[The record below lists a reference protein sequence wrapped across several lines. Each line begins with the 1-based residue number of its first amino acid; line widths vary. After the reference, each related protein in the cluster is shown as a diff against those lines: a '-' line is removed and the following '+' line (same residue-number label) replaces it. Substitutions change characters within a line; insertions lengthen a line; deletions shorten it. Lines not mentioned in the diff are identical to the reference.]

1 MSFDPFK
8 TSGRRATLQETLQHV
23 KDTIVPHSPPYIVE
37 CGSTRRE
44 EERYCKGDGWAS
56 LFFAR
61 FVKEHQGYF
70 VTIDTDPQAIA
81 TCHRMIDRHVGWDDR
96 HMMAVVG
103 DAREVLAR
111 SPIGT
116 EAIDLLYIDGP
127 DPTGDGAKINAQF
140 LDAVVDKFPPDFILV
155 DDVYSEEDMGK
166 AAKLNLDVDGSPFKR
181 IFLKD
186 RQALWMFKT

>member
-8 TSGRRATLQETLQHV
+8 TSGRRETLREALRYV
-23 KDTIVPHSPPYIVE
+23 EGSIVPYSPPYIVE
-37 CGSTRRE
+37 CGSTRRK

-61 FVKEHQGYF
+61 FAKKHQGYF

-81 TCHRMIDRHVGWDDR
+81 TCHSLIHQHVGWDDR

-111 SPIGT
+111 SPVGD
-116 EAIDLLYIDGP
+116 EPIDLMYIDGP
-127 DPTGDGAKINAQF
+127 DPTGEGAKINAQF
-140 LDAVVDKFPPDFILV
+140 LDAVVDKFLPDFILV

-166 AAKLNLDVDGSPFKR
+166 AAELNLDVEGSPFKR
-181 IFLKD
+181 IFLRN
-186 RQALWMFKT
+186 RQALWMFET